1 MLLLLLR
8 QPISKLYT
16 HALSLSPCYEPSDAI
31 RMQLFEALE
40 PSPWPRLGDSAD
52 GGAGVQLDGGEAGGG
67 RLLRPHAR
75 SGLRRP
81 PRTLHRL
88 QLSYDLGLGRHC
100 WDQNSTIF

>member
-1 MLLLLLR
+1 
-8 QPISKLYT
+8 
-16 HALSLSPCYEPSDAI
+16 
-31 RMQLFEALE
+31 MQLFEALE

-100 WDQNSTIF
+100 WAQNITIF